1 MDNPAC
7 IMVTRRFF
15 QEPHL
20 MRKFALVL
28 LAAAGI
34 CGPIAANA
42 DVMQNTPPVI
52 SVSGAS
58 DIPSDLSYQLAH
70 INGAITNLQQQV
82 QSIRQQTAMLNQAPS
97 PLYPDSIGG

>member
-1 MDNPAC
+1 
-7 IMVTRRFF
+7 
-15 QEPHL
+15 
-20 MRKFALVL
+20 MRKFALVF

-34 CGPIAANA
+34 CGPVAANA
-42 DVMQNTPPVI
+42 MDMQNTPPVI

-58 DIPSDLSYQLAH
+58 HLSSASNIPNDLSYQLVH
-70 INGAITNLQQQV
+70 INGAITDLQQQV

>member
-1 MDNPAC
+1 
-7 IMVTRRFF
+7 
-15 QEPHL
+15 
-20 MRKFALVL
+20 MRKFALVF

-42 DVMQNTPPVI
+42 AVMQNTPPVI

-58 DIPSDLSYQLAH
+58 DLRTASDIPSDLPYQLAH

-82 QSIRQQTAMLNQAPS
+82 QTIRQQTAMLNQAPS
-97 PLYPDSIGG
+97 PLFPDSIGG